1 VPDDD
6 DILEAYERE
15 LDSVADP
22 RPRSNR
28 GFWLVV
34 GSFALTGMIL
44 VGEIVANRPIKDT
57 IGHAEYSLRAAQA
70 AAQQIRATEG
80 SYAAADPD
88 AMASA
93 APTLTY
99 RAAGDPSTGLDDLSL
114 ATGGDQWA
122 AAVQVRPGACFY
134 LRMTETGDTYYGAGT
149 DCTGLAALQ
158 ADRSSW

>member
-57 IGHAEYSLRAAQA
+57 IGHAEYSLRAAQV

-80 SYAAADPD
+80 SYAAADPV

-93 APTLTY
+93 APMLTY
-99 RAAGDPSTGLDDLSL
+99 RSSDDPSTGLDDLSV
-114 ATGGDQWA
+114 AAGGDQWA
-122 AAVQVRPGACFY
+122 AAVQARPGACFY
-134 LRMTETGDTYYGAGT
+134 LRITDSGDTFYGTGT
-149 DCTGLAALQ
+149 DCTASAALD
-158 ADRSSW
+158 ANRSAW